1 MHMRLAVIVGMTLA
15 ALMPDHLAV
24 AEIDTSDIDWYLM
37 QDMENALKEL
47 EPVLGTGNFDSA
59 RSSAEVLRGGLQYV
73 HDYFVAKGNVEDAV
87 KIAAEGQATIVR
99 VFAALD
105 SKNQEAAIA
114 AARDTARNC
123 KACHEI
129 YKP

>member
-1 MHMRLAVIVGMTLA
+1 MRLAAIAGMALC
-15 ALMPDHLAV
+15 ALMPGRMAL

-37 QDMENALKEL
+37 QDMEHALKDL
-47 EPVLGTGNFDSA
+47 EPVLVVGNFDSA

-87 KIAAEGQATIVR
+87 KIAAEGQVTIAR
-99 VFAALD
+99 VLAALD
-105 SKNQEAAIA
+105 SKNQEAAIT

-123 KACHEI
+123 KACHQI

>member
-1 MHMRLAVIVGMTLA
+1 MRLAVIAGMTLS
-15 ALMPDHLAV
+15 ALMPGRMAL

-37 QDMENALKEL
+37 QDMENALKDL
-47 EPVLGTGNFDSA
+47 EPVLAVGNFDSA

-87 KIAAEGQATIVR
+87 KIAAEGQQRIAR
-99 VFAALD
+99 VFAALE
-105 SKNQEAAIA
+105 SKNQEEAIV

-123 KACHEI
+123 KACHQI

>member
-1 MHMRLAVIVGMTLA
+1 MTLA
-15 ALMPDHLAV
+15 AVMPGHLAL

-37 QDMENALKEL
+37 QDMENALKDL
-47 EPVLGTGNFDSA
+47 EPVLVVGNFDSA
-59 RSSAEVLRGGLQYV
+59 RASAEVLRGGLQYA

-87 KIAAEGQATIVR
+87 KIAAEGQVTITR

-114 AARDTARNC
+114 AARDTAKNC
-123 KACHEI
+123 KSCHEI